1 MISYTAIKYSLLD
14 RNSIKFLKLNSKTFI
29 ILFRD
34 GINYYFWVPYFL
46 FTKKTSSHIFLIL
59 NGSSFFFYIK
69 LIKNLILW
77 IKRIKKLVSKKIIM
91 RGLGLKAFFIKDYN
105 ILQLKLGFSKI
116 INVSIPDKKIKL
128 FLTKRRIIIVGYN
141 IIEVNKFAFKI
152 KLLKLPNIYKGKGLW
167 YKNEKIILK
176 TVRKT

>member
-1 MISYTAIKYSLLD
+1 
-14 RNSIKFLKLNSKTFI
+14 
-29 ILFRD
+29 
-34 GINYYFWVPYFL
+34 
-46 FTKKTSSHIFLIL
+46 
-59 NGSSFFFYIK
+59 
-69 LIKNLILW
+69 
-77 IKRIKKLVSKKIIM
+77 M